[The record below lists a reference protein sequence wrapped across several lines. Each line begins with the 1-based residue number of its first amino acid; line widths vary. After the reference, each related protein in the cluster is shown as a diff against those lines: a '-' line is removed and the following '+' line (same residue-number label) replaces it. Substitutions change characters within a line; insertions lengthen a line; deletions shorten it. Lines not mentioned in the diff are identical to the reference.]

1 MKAKAK
7 CTQSKRSLNEQ
18 YLSFWTKKMNHLEN
32 SHDSVG
38 LFEFMQQDNHQK
50 ISTFHRIHSGGR
62 EGPPGI
68 PIKTQSPI
76 NQTNNKKNTN
86 SINYKN
92 FTTFKFL
99 TIMKKQI
106 LILAFIVL
114 ATFANV
120 SRSYAQCTP
129 TPLTPAPGIE
139 YDYGVTIVGTNTSPT
154 FLWYAT
160 TDVNLLTG
168 TKLTTADAYFTV
180 GAASAYNNTTGG
192 TANLKLTW
200 TPKAIGTT
208 FYLVV
213 KYTESSASGCTVEN
227 MRVYEVKPINTFLLA
242 INGTDATGAAATGV
256 TCAAPV
262 TGAVVTAA
270 TPTVAYTYGQN
281 VLYYKVTASGILGD
295 WRPSIQLPA
304 LAGLGQNY
312 ANAEWNDKADGSGAW
327 HSFGLTAGDL
337 DGGDF
342 VSTDLANVTNVA
354 GTSILVRIR
363 VENVNFET
371 LANQTITVGVD
382 GHLPTAF
389 TESDIIGGAGATACN
404 PETPFGKKG
413 SSVIE
418 ARPTVNAVPATG
430 AFIPKLP

>member
-1 MKAKAK
+1 
-7 CTQSKRSLNEQ
+7 
-18 YLSFWTKKMNHLEN
+18 
-32 SHDSVG
+32 
-38 LFEFMQQDNHQK
+38 
-50 ISTFHRIHSGGR
+50 
-62 EGPPGI
+62 
-68 PIKTQSPI
+68 
-76 NQTNNKKNTN
+76 
-86 SINYKN
+86 
-92 FTTFKFL
+92 
-99 TIMKKQI
+99 MKKQI
-106 LILAFIVL
+106 LILVLFVL
-114 ATFANV
+114 AAFANV
-120 SRSYAQCTP
+120 SKSYGQCNP

-139 YDYGVTIVGTNTSPT
+139 YDYGVTIVGTNTTPT

-168 TKLTTADAYFTV
+168 TKLTTADNYFTV
-180 GAASAYNNTTGG
+180 GATGSVYNNTTGG

-200 TPKAIGTT
+200 LPKAIGTT

-213 KYTESSASGCTVEN
+213 KYTEASASGCTVEN

-242 INGTDATGAAATGV
+242 VNGTNATGAAATGV

-262 TGAVVTAA
+262 TGALVTAA
-270 TPTVAYTYGQN
+270 TPTVAYTYGTN
-281 VLYYKVTASGILGD
+281 DLYYKITASGILGD

-312 ANAEWNDKADGSGAW
+312 TVAEWNDKPDGTGTN
-327 HSFGLTAGDL
+327 HSFGLTAGATAQTDL
-337 DGGDF
+337 
-342 VSTDLANVTNVA
+342 VSTDLAKVTNVA
-354 GTSILVRIR
+354 GTSILVHIRID
-363 VENVNFET
+363 NVNFET

-404 PETPFGKKG
+404 PEAPFGKKG